1 MMEGNKL
8 KAVDEHYK
16 KLENQLQNHHQE
28 WHESIAESKERWLEH
43 GTKIDQLVFKMKS

>member
-28 WHESIAESKERWLEH
+28 WHESIAESKECWLEH
-43 GTKIDQLVFKMKS
+43 GTKIDQLVLQIES